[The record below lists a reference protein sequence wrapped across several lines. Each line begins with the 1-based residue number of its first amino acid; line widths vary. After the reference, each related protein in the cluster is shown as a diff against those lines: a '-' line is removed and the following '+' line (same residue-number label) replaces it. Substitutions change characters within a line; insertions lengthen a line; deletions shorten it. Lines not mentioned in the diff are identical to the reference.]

1 MRSVSQLEAHVSR
14 AVLLLDDNE
23 KFLIVVRSMLR
34 EFGFENVYEFTDPQK
49 AFLFSTRLHID
60 VILTDLVMKPVNGFQ
75 FADRIRHA
83 DVVVNRVV
91 PMILMTAYA
100 DHQNIR
106 KAIVHGIDEVL
117 VKPFSARQLHD
128 RLLGVLD
135 KPRVYIKTPTGYF
148 GPDRRRRE
156 DPGYVG
162 PERRKKAQSQIIDH
176 TALKTMREETRRKY
190 GKVRPSPLEPE
201 ELKPVLVGPIMTIPV
216 SVIATRTGL
225 KPVARVPSNLHP
237 AEDLPLDLTNAAPV
251 PPPKL
256 PASALEPTVIAPV
269 APVPV
274 APPPP
279 PAPEKAPIDVHVL
292 DL

>member
-1 MRSVSQLEAHVSR
+1 VSLLEPHVSR
-14 AVLLLDDNE
+14 AILLLDDNE
-23 KFLIVVRSMLR
+23 KFLMLIRSMLR

-49 AFLFSTRLHID
+49 AFLFATRLHID
-60 VILTDLVMKPVNGFQ
+60 VIMTDLVMKPINGFQ

-100 DHQNIR
+100 GHQNIKR
-106 KAIVHGIDEVL
+106 SIVHGIDEVL

-156 DPGYVG
+156 DPTYVG
-162 PERRKKAQSQIIDH
+162 PERRKRAQSQVIDH
-176 TALKTMREETRRKY
+176 SALMSMREETRRKY
-190 GKVRPSPLEPE
+190 GKVRPSPLDPE

-225 KPVARVPSNLHP
+225 KPVARVPTNLHP
-237 AEDLPLDLTNAAPV
+237 EDQPLELTDPAAAPPSTL
-251 PPPKL
+251 PP
-256 PASALEPTVIAPV
+256 SATQPTVVAPV
-269 APVPV
+269 APVPL

-279 PAPEKAPIDVHVL
+279 PAPEKAPIDVHML